1 MRLILMAA
9 KILIILTFLTNASY
23 ASNMIIMECSKN
35 RFEKRFILDGLE
47 YEHKLRENGI
57 KNMNTCY
64 DVLRFKNIDTSDN
77 VWSVGI
83 CTLRLKRC

>member
-1 MRLILMAA
+1 MRLIFMVS
-9 KILIILTFLTNASY
+9 KILIILTFLTNVSY
-23 ASNMIIMECSKN
+23 AGNMIKMECSKN
-35 RFEKRFILDGLE
+35 RFEKRFILDSLE

-64 DVLRFKNIDTSDN
+64 DVLSFKNIDSSDN

-83 CTLRLKRC
+83 CTLRLKKC